1 MLLAG
6 RELGIA
12 ARGRHGRGS
21 ADPRLHLWA
30 ASLVAGWVHVRRGR
44 PLSQHAS
51 APCILYYYVCIRSA
65 VPFRI
70 PAAPAAR
77 QSDAFIKPCHMSPV
91 LGLGLGLGIGIG
103 ERFGWNSQ
111 GVLNTRILILNRVN
125 FDDLT
130 FTSASPSPA
139 STSQSRRD
147 ERLTIVVY
155 AYYY

>member
-1 MLLAG
+1 
-6 RELGIA
+6 
-12 ARGRHGRGS
+12 
-21 ADPRLHLWA
+21 
-30 ASLVAGWVHVRRGR
+30 
-44 PLSQHAS
+44 
-51 APCILYYYVCIRSA
+51 
-65 VPFRI
+65 
-70 PAAPAAR
+70 
-77 QSDAFIKPCHMSPV
+77 MSPV
-91 LGLGLGLGIGIG
+91 LGLGLGLGLGIGIG